1 MGGFLG
7 TGVPIYEIADAYRA
21 DDIQDMLVRNTHLGA
36 ALAACFSDSGSD
48 EHLTKHAVTLMRGHG
63 FTVVAENIEECVL
76 RAVYTQKNAMIQTA
90 ALTTCN
96 SWGGSAKNI
105 RYLSEKESAA
115 ATNMTKWSAL
125 RPWKL
130 WLREVE
136 ACGLY
141 VNSA

>member
-1 MGGFLG
+1 MAGFLG
-7 TGVPIYEIADAYRA
+7 SGVPLYEIADAYRP
-21 DDIQDMLVRNTHLGA
+21 DDIQDMLVRNVHLGA
-36 ALAACFSDSGSD
+36 ALATCFLGG
-48 EHLTKHAVTLMRGHG
+48 EKAGHLPKHAVTLMRGHG

-96 SWGGSAKNI
+96 SSGGNTHNI

-115 ATNMTKWSAL
+115 ATNMTKWSAQ

-136 ACGLY
+136 SCGLY

>member
-1 MGGFLG
+1 MAGFLG
-7 TGVPIYEIADAYRA
+7 TGVPVYEIADAYQPH
-21 DDIQDMLVRNTHLGA
+21 DIQDMLVRNTHLGA
-36 ALAACFSDSGSD
+36 ALATCFSGG
-48 EHLTKHAVTLMRGHG
+48 EKGAHLPKHAVTLMRGHG

-76 RAVYTQKNAMIQTA
+76 RAVYTQKNAMIQTT
-90 ALTTCN
+90 ALTTCI
-96 SWGGSAKNI
+96 SYGGAAQNI
-105 RYLSEKESAA
+105 RYLSENESAA
-115 ATNMTKWSAL
+115 ATNMTKWSAQ